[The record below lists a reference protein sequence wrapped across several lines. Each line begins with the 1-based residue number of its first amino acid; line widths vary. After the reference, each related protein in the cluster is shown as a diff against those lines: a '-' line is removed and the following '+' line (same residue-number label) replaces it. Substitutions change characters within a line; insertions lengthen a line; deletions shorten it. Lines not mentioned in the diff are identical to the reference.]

1 MNVRIQPVMTGEPAV
16 NTELRAPAAT
26 LEEFRAFLARREN
39 VLVLTGAG
47 CSTESGIPDYRG
59 PDGVWRHRRPMLFGE
74 FLRSEE
80 SRRHY
85 WARSFRGWRSFDAAR
100 SNEGHRAIAGFESAG
115 RMSHLVTQNVDGLHQ
130 EGGSARVLELHGS
143 NRWVRCLGCTDRTP
157 REEMQAGMAE
167 LNPGFDYDPIEIRA
181 DGDAVLERELTRDF
195 HVPSCQ
201 RCGGILK
208 PDVVFFGESVP
219 RERVDLAMDRLR
231 ESDLLLVV
239 GSSLAVWSGFRFA
252 RAAAE
257 RAIPIAILNLGWTRA
272 DSIAT
277 LRLEASCAA
286 ALPRVLSFTER
297 SSPS

>member
-1 MNVRIQPVMTGEPAV
+1 MTGQTAV
-16 NTELRAPAAT
+16 NAGPRAPEAT

-100 SNEGHRAIAGFESAG
+100 SNEGHRAIAGFESEG

-143 NRWVRCLGCTDRTP
+143 NRWVRCLGCADRTP
-157 REEMQAGMAE
+157 REEMQARMAE
-167 LNPGFDYDPIEIRA
+167 LNPDFNYDPIEIRA

-195 HVPSCQ
+195 HVPNCPK
-201 RCGGILK
+201 CGGILK

-252 RAAAE
+252 CAAAE

-286 ALPRVLSFTER
+286 ALPRVLSSTER

>member
-1 MNVRIQPVMTGEPAV
+1 MNVRIQSVMTGQPAV
-16 NTELRAPAAT
+16 NAGPRAPEAT
-26 LEEFRAFLARREN
+26 LEEFQAFLARFEN
-39 VLVLTGAG
+39 VLILTGAG

-85 WARSFRGWRSFDAAR
+85 WARSFRGWGSFDSAR
-100 SNEGHRAIAGFESAG
+100 SNDGHRAIARYESSG
-115 RMSHLVTQNVDGLHQ
+115 RMTHLVTQNVDGLHQ

-143 NRWVRCLGCTDRTP
+143 NRWVRCLACADRTP
-157 REEMQAGMAE
+157 REEMQQRMTEA
-167 LNPGFDYDPIEIRA
+167 NQGFDYDPIEIRA

-195 HVPSCQ
+195 HVPSCL
-201 RCGGILK
+201 RCDGILK

-219 RERVDLAMDRLR
+219 RERVDLAMERLGQ
-231 ESDLLLVV
+231 SDLLLVV

-257 RAIPIAILNLGWTRA
+257 RDIPVAILNLGWTRA
-272 DSIAT
+272 DAIAT
-277 LRLEASCAA
+277 LRLEAPCAA
-286 ALPRVLSFTER
+286 ALPLILTHGER
-297 SSPS
+297 HSSS

>member
-1 MNVRIQPVMTGEPAV
+1 MPGQSAV
-16 NTELRAPAAT
+16 NTGPRAPAVT
-26 LEEFRAFLARREN
+26 LEEFRAFIAGCKS

-85 WARSFRGWRSFDAAR
+85 WARSFRGWGSFAAAR
-100 SNEGHRAIAGFESAG
+100 SNEGHRAIARYERTG

-130 EGGSARVLELHGS
+130 EGGSVRVLELHGS
-143 NRWVRCLGCTDRTP
+143 NRRVRCLGCADRTP
-157 REEMQAGMAE
+157 REQMQQRMAE

-181 DGDAVLERELTRDF
+181 DGDALLERELTRDF
-195 HVPSCQ
+195 RVPSCLG
-201 RCGGILK
+201 CGGILK

-257 RAIPIAILNLGWTRA
+257 RGIPIAILNLGWTRA

-277 LRLEASCAA
+277 LRLEAPCAS
-286 ALPRVLSFTER
+286 ALPGVLTSCER
-297 SSPS
+297 PSSS

>member
-1 MNVRIQPVMTGEPAV
+1 MTGQPAV
-16 NTELRAPAAT
+16 NTEPRAPAAT
-26 LEEFRAFLARREN
+26 LEEFQAFLARREN

-85 WARSFRGWRSFDAAR
+85 WARSFRGWGSFDAAR
-100 SNEGHRAIAGFESAG
+100 SNEGHRAIARFESAG

-130 EGGSARVLELHGS
+130 EGGSVGVLELHGS
-143 NRWVRCLGCTDRTP
+143 NRWVRCLGCADRTP
-157 REEMQAGMAE
+157 REEMQQRMAE
-167 LNPGFDYDPIEIRA
+167 QNPGFDYDPIGIRA
-181 DGDAVLERELTRDF
+181 DGDALLERELTRDF
-195 HVPSCQ
+195 QLPSCL

-257 RAIPIAILNLGWTRA
+257 REIPIAILNLGWTRA

-286 ALPRVLSFTER
+286 ALPRVLT
-297 SSPS
+297 SSARPLPS